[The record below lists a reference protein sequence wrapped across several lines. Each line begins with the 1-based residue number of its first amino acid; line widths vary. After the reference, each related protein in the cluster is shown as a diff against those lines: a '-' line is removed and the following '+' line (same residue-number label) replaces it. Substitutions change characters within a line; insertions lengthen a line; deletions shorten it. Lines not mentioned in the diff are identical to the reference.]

1 MPGAP
6 LDYRQLE
13 SMLHALDA
21 SSPDCR
27 AAIGEL
33 RRQMDIACDIGS
45 ITLQQ
50 WRVLL
55 DKTAVVQSQLKTD
68 RKSHE

>member
-6 LDYRQLE
+6 LDHRQLE
-13 SMLHALDA
+13 SMLLALDP
-21 SSPDCR
+21 SSPGCR
-27 AAIGEL
+27 AGVGEL
-33 RRQMDIACDIGS
+33 RREMDIACDNGS

-55 DKTAVVQSQLKTD
+55 DKTAAVQNQLKTD
-68 RKSHE
+68 RKSP